1 MAIKPA
7 KVSQPSKMPTRKV
20 FAGGLA
26 GVISAGLMQYAE
38 HVANLTPHLAFLN
51 SPSSQAFIPI
61 AAAVVAAY
69 IIKDRINILPEE
81 GNAKDSSG

>member
-1 MAIKPA
+1 MANKPQ
-7 KVSQPSKMPTRKV
+7 KIVQSSRMPTRKV

-51 SPSSQAFIPI
+51 SPASQAFVPI
-61 AAAVVAAY
+61 AAAVLAAY
-69 IIKDRINILPEE
+69 IVKDRINILPEE
-81 GNAKDSSG
+81 GNAEGSSG